1 MKVATVGPFVGMEGG
16 GLWTILVCSFLC
28 FLNFRITN
36 THRSFNKKDIL
47 FVFYSTSTTCYS
59 RKCTRQYP
67 PALSTSCFV
76 LILGQPAPDLSDLSS
91 FRFHVYP
98 GSPKRALSSDAHV
111 SRGCGPCST
120 QHRVWAKLPRGVRPQ
135 ASVTGSPY
143 IPHTTFE
150 SAQRGMRGP
159 HEAQSLRKVSSC
171 D

>member
-1 MKVATVGPFVGMEGG
+1 M
-16 GLWTILVCSFLC
+16 ILVCSFLC

-47 FVFYSTSTTCYS
+47 FVFYSTSTTRYS
-59 RKCTRQYP
+59 RKCTRRYP

-98 GSPKRALSSDAHV
+98 GSPKRALSSDGHV

-143 IPHTTFE
+143 SSYCIWKYAERDERPPRSSE
-150 SAQRGMRGP
+150 SK
-159 HEAQSLRKVSSC
+159 ESLLL
-171 D
+171 